1 MTGQPKSGW
10 EIADILLRPLGGLLT
25 ALSVAAVGFWGSQYL
40 EQRQAVE
47 TNVRLYAELM
57 SNRERADSDLRKDMF
72 NLSIK
77 TFLQGEDVD
86 VERQLL
92 ELELLAYNF
101 HDAIDLAPLFKHV
114 ERKVK
119 AHEKEDQYREWD
131 KRLSTVALEVVGKQ
145 AAVLEDSGQ
154 IINADLSLKKLRDNI
169 VPLINEELPTDPTIK
184 KGGADD
190 VGDYYRFSVEALD
203 ADVENRSVLIRLKV
217 EGQAAVE
224 DDDETGSAVNQAE
237 DLPIARKEVLI
248 DATFNVDFFDFPM
261 IDNSRLPDGHR
272 CAVVLRSFHTS
283 SARLSL
289 LYFPGSRAS
298 LKDKPFYDEI
308 IDDLV
313 ETRKELQL
321 ELAQ

>member
-1 MTGQPKSGW
+1 MPGQPKSGW
-10 EIADILLRPLGGLLT
+10 DIADILLRPLGGLLT
-25 ALSVAAVGFWGSQYL
+25 ALSVAGVGFFGSQYL
-40 EQRQAVE
+40 GQKQAVE
-47 TNVRLYAELM
+47 TNIRLYAELM

-77 TFLQGEDVD
+77 TFLQDEDVD

-119 AHEKEDQYREWD
+119 ASEKDEKYNDWD
-131 KRLSTVALEVVGKQ
+131 KRLSTVALEVIGKQ

-154 IINADLSLKKLRDNI
+154 IVNADLSLTKLKDNI
-169 VPLINEELPTDPTIK
+169 VPLIDEEFPTDPTIK
-184 KGGADD
+184 KGSQDD
-190 VGDYYRFSVEALD
+190 KGKYYRFTVEALD
-203 ADVENRSVLIRLKV
+203 ADVVNKSVLIRLKV
-217 EGQAAVE
+217 EGQPSVSDGGEIEAAVKENE
-224 DDDETGSAVNQAE
+224 DIPGAQ
-237 DLPIARKEVLI
+237 KEVLI

-272 CAVVLRSFHTS
+272 VAVVLRRFDQS
-283 SARLSL
+283 SVRLSL

-308 IDDLV
+308 IDDLH
-313 ETRKELQL
+313 ETRKEQELQVS
-321 ELAQ
+321 Q

>member
-1 MTGQPKSGW
+1 MTGPPKSGW

-77 TFLQGEDVD
+77 TFLQDEDIG

-119 AHEKEDQYREWD
+119 ADENNPQYREWD

-154 IINADLSLKKLRDNI
+154 LVDAHLSLKKLRDNI
-169 VPLINEELPTDPTIK
+169 VPLIDVELPTDPTIR
-184 KGGADD
+184 KGSSEDTGE
-190 VGDYYRFSVEALD
+190 YYRFTVEALD
-203 ADVENRSVLIRLKV
+203 ADVENRSVLVRLKV
-217 EGQAAVE
+217 EGPPGVSANAETEAAA
-224 DDDETGSAVNQAE
+224 DGDADTSNAT
-237 DLPIARKEVLI
+237 REVLI
-248 DATFNVDFFDFPM
+248 DVPFNVDFFDFPM

-272 CAVVLRSFHTS
+272 CAVVLREFHTS
-283 SARLSL
+283 SVHLSL

-321 ELAQ
+321 RGSQ